1 MLRSFARLFVIFI
14 PCSLAFALFSA
25 SVGFMYL
32 HLYDTLANAIDNKE
46 YTMGVLIDLSKAFDT
61 VNHEV
66 LVAKLQ
72 HYGIPETPLK

>member
-14 PCSLAFALFSA
+14 PCSLGFALFSA

-32 HLYDTLANAIDNKE
+32 HLYDTLANAIDSKE
-46 YTMGVLIDLSKAFDT
+46 YTIGVLIDLSKAFDT
-61 VNHEV
+61 FNHEV